1 MHADQA
7 VSKSLLLWQHS
18 ATTKERTGHES
29 KMDDIESSDEVTTT
43 TPMDIDNGTES
54 LGDDIDGQPAECL
67 DPVLAIPSAT
77 DTSAE
82 LLESGQPNIVPA
94 EPLPY
99 DRTLRASPKRRIGD
113 NIPETPKKRTSVPLT
128 RPSIDFPEVTNSL
141 ATDPEWRQA
150 LYSPQAG
157 TSTTG
162 ASLLEKLDRKGHS
175 SPNAVE
181 ELEKYATYEFESF
194 TFLQEI
200 IPNLFLGRYLLF
212 DANVVY
218 SHSTHRHWRKRG
230 SLVCCL
236 SCHRIHIKKRRHRST
251 PKLRES
257 ISK

>member
-1 MHADQA
+1 VD
-7 VSKSLLLWQHS
+7 
-18 ATTKERTGHES
+18 G
-29 KMDDIESSDEVTTT
+29 IGSSDEVTTT

-54 LGDDIDGQPAECL
+54 LDDHIDGQPAECI
-67 DPVLAIPSAT
+67 DPVLAIPPAT
-77 DTSAE
+77 DTSAD
-82 LLESGQPNIVPA
+82 LLESGQPNIAPT

-99 DRTLRASPKRRIGD
+99 DRTLRASPKRRISD
-113 NIPETPKKRTSVPLT
+113 NIPETPKKRTSVVPLT

-141 ATDPEWRQA
+141 PTDPEWRQA

-157 TSTTG
+157 TSATG

-212 DANVVY
+212 DTNVVY
-218 SHSTHRHWRKRG
+218 SHSTRQHWRKRG

-236 SCHRIHIKKRRHRST
+236 SCPRTHIKKRRHRSM